1 MVKPA
6 WVWIKAGNVTSAKG
20 FLSSGIHAGLKAGRE
35 KDMALLVST
44 CPADAAGAFTTN
56 QVKAGPVR
64 VSQQHLKNG
73 KVRAI
78 IINSGNANACTG
90 VRGIAD
96 AKRMTVATA
105 VALRCK
111 PQEVLVCSTGRI
123 GVPLP
128 IRKVLRGIRN
138 CARILKPGRGSV
150 AARAIM
156 TSDTVRKEGAVRLSL
171 GGRRVVIGAMAKGA
185 GMIHPNMATMLCVVT
200 TDAAVD
206 RATLARVTSEAVE
219 QSFNRIS
226 VDGDM
231 STNDTVLV
239 LANGAAGNRPLKS
252 YDADMGKFAAA
263 LKMVMLEMAKKIV
276 GDGEGMTRVIELAVT
291 GAATEADAKKMAE
304 AVVRSALVK
313 TSWHGGDP
321 NWGRIMGAIGAC
333 GARMR
338 EELVDIHYD
347 GVAAVRGGIA
357 AATPMGRLRAAAR
370 RSRVSIQVNLNLGK
384 GSYAMLTTDLSEK
397 YVRINLGESEYEWRG
412 GD

>member
-1 MVKPA
+1 MSQGSS
-6 WVWIKAGNVTSAKG
+6 WVRGGNITSPKG
-20 FLSSGIHAGLKAGRE
+20 FLAAGLHVGIKPGRE
-35 KDMALLVST
+35 KDMALLASIL
-44 CPADAAGAFTTN
+44 PAEAAGAFTTN

-73 KVRAI
+73 KVRAVI
-78 IINSGNANACTG
+78 LNSGNANACTG

-105 VALRCK
+105 VGLKCK

-128 IRKVLRGIRN
+128 IRKVLR
-138 CARILKPGRGSV
+138 PDRGSM

-156 TSDTVRKEGAVRLSL
+156 TSDTVRKEAAVRLSL
-171 GGRRVVIGAMAKGA
+171 GGKRVTIGAMAKGA

-206 RATLARVTSEAVE
+206 RKTLERVTSDAVE

-239 LANGAAGNRPLKS
+239 LANGAAGNTPLKS
-252 YDADMGKFAAA
+252 YDSDLGKFSDA
-263 LKMVMLEMAKKIV
+263 LRLLMQEMAKKIV
-276 GDGEGMTRVIELAVT
+276 GDGEGMTRVIELTVH
-291 GAATEADAKKMAE
+291 GATTEADAKKMAE
-304 AVVRSALVK
+304 AVVRSPLVK
-313 TSWHGGDP
+313 TSWTGGDP
-321 NWGRIMGAIGAC
+321 NWGRIMGAIGAS
-333 GARMR
+333 GARLR

-347 GVAAVRGGIA
+347 GVSAVRGGVA
-357 AATPMGRLRAAAR
+357 TATPPGRLKAAAR
-370 RSRVSIQVNLNLGK
+370 RLRVSIQVNLNLGK
-384 GSYAMLTTDLSEK
+384 GEYRMLTTDLSEK
-397 YVRINLGESEYEWRG
+397 YVRINLGE
-412 GD
+412 

>member
-1 MVKPA
+1 
-6 WVWIKAGNVTSAKG
+6 
-20 FLSSGIHAGLKAGRE
+20 
-35 KDMALLVST
+35 
-44 CPADAAGAFTTN
+44 
-56 QVKAGPVR
+56 
-64 VSQQHLKNG
+64 
-73 KVRAI
+73 
-78 IINSGNANACTG
+78 
-90 VRGIAD
+90 
-96 AKRMTVATA
+96 
-105 VALRCK
+105 
-111 PQEVLVCSTGRI
+111 
-123 GVPLP
+123 
-128 IRKVLRGIRN
+128 
-138 CARILKPGRGSV
+138 
-150 AARAIM
+150 M

-252 YDADMGKFAAA
+252 YDADMGKFSSA
-263 LKMVMLEMAKKIV
+263 LKMVLLEMAKKIV

-321 NWGRIMGAIGAC
+321 NWGRIMGAIGAS

-347 GVAAVRGGIA
+347 GVAAVRGGVA

-370 RSRVSIQVNLNLGK
+370 RSRVAIQVNLNLGK
-384 GSYAMLTTDLSEK
+384 GSYSMLTTDLSEK
-397 YVRINLGESEYEWRG
+397 YVRINLGE
-412 GD
+412 

>member
-20 FLSSGIHAGLKAGRE
+20 FLSSGIHAGLKEGRE

-64 VSQQHLKNG
+64 VSQEHLKNG

-105 VALRCK
+105 TALRCK

-321 NWGRIMGAIGAC
+321 NWGRIMGAIGAS

-347 GVAAVRGGIA
+347 GVAAVRGGVA

-370 RSRVSIQVNLNLGK
+370 RARVAIQVNLNLGK

-397 YVRINLGESEYEWRG
+397 YVRINLGE
-412 GD
+412 

>member
-1 MVKPA
+1 VVKPA

-20 FLSSGIHAGLKAGRE
+20 FLSSGIHAGLKEGRE

-64 VSQQHLKNG
+64 VSQEHLKNG

-105 VALRCK
+105 TALRCK

-171 GGRRVVIGAMAKGA
+171 GGRRVVIGAMAKGS

-206 RATLARVTSEAVE
+206 RATLTRVTSEAVE

-321 NWGRIMGAIGAC
+321 NWGRIMGAIGAS

-347 GVAAVRGGIA
+347 GVAAVRGGVA

-370 RSRVSIQVNLNLGK
+370 RARVSIQVNLNLGK
-384 GSYAMLTTDLSEK
+384 GCYAMLTTDLSEK
-397 YVRINLGESEYEWRG
+397 YVRINLGE
-412 GD
+412 

>member
-1 MVKPA
+1 VVKPA

-20 FLSSGIHAGLKAGRE
+20 FLSAGIHAGLKTGRE

-64 VSQQHLKNG
+64 VSQEHLKNG

-171 GGRRVVIGAMAKGA
+171 GGRRVVIGAMAKGS

-321 NWGRIMGAIGAC
+321 NWGRIMGAIGAS

-347 GVAAVRGGIA
+347 GVAAVRGGVA

-370 RSRVSIQVNLNLGK
+370 RSRVAIQVNLNLGK

-397 YVRINLGESEYEWRG
+397 YVRINLGE
-412 GD
+412 

>member
-1 MVKPA
+1 VVKPA

-20 FLSSGIHAGLKAGRE
+20 FLSSGIHAGLKEGRE

-64 VSQQHLKNG
+64 VSQEHLKNG

-105 VALRCK
+105 TALRCK

-171 GGRRVVIGAMAKGA
+171 GGRRVVIGAMAKGS

-291 GAATEADAKKMAE
+291 GTATEADAKKMAE

-321 NWGRIMGAIGAC
+321 NWGRIMGAIGAS

-347 GVAAVRGGIA
+347 GVAAVRGGVA

-370 RSRVSIQVNLNLGK
+370 RSRVAIQVNLNLGK

-397 YVRINLGESEYEWRG
+397 YVRINLGE
-412 GD
+412 

>member
-20 FLSSGIHAGLKAGRE
+20 FLSSGIHAGLKEGRE

-105 VALRCK
+105 TALRCK

-206 RATLARVTSEAVE
+206 RATLARVASEAVE

-252 YDADMGKFAAA
+252 YDADMGKFATA

-321 NWGRIMGAIGAC
+321 NWGRIMGAIGAS

-347 GVAAVRGGIA
+347 GVAAVRGGVA

-397 YVRINLGESEYEWRG
+397 YVRINLGE
-412 GD
+412 

>member
-1 MVKPA
+1 VVKPA

-20 FLSSGIHAGLKAGRE
+20 FLSSGIHAGLKPGRE

-206 RATLARVTSEAVE
+206 RATLVRVTSEAVE

-252 YDADMGKFAAA
+252 YDADMGKFSSA
-263 LKMVMLEMAKKIV
+263 LKMVLLEMAKKIV

-321 NWGRIMGAIGAC
+321 NWGRIMGAIGAR

-338 EELVDIHYD
+338 EVLVDIHYD
-347 GVAAVRGGIA
+347 GVAAVRGGVA

-370 RSRVSIQVNLNLGK
+370 RSRVAIQVNLNLGK

-397 YVRINLGESEYEWRG
+397 YVRINLGE
-412 GD
+412 

>member
-6 WVWIKAGNVTSAKG
+6 VVWMQGGNVGSPKG
-20 FLSSGIHAGLKAGRE
+20 FLSAGMHVGLKPGRE
-35 KDMALLVST
+35 KDMALLVSI

-64 VSQQHLKNG
+64 VSQEHLKNG

-128 IRKVLRGIRN
+128 IRKVLRGIRT
-138 CARILKPGRGSV
+138 CVRVLKPGRGSV
-150 AARAIM
+150 AARAIL

-185 GMIHPNMATMLCVVT
+185 GMIHPNMATMLCVVA

-252 YDADMGKFAAA
+252 YDADLGKFSAA

-321 NWGRIMGAIGAC
+321 NWGRIMGAIGAS

-347 GVAAVRGGIA
+347 GVAAVRGGVA
-357 AATPMGRLRAAAR
+357 AATPMGRLRAVAR
-370 RSRVSIQVNLNLGK
+370 RARVSIQVNLNLGK
-384 GSYAMLTTDLSEK
+384 GCYAMLTTDLSEK
-397 YVRINLGESEYEWRG
+397 YVRINLGE
-412 GD
+412 

>member
-20 FLSSGIHAGLKAGRE
+20 FLSSGIHAGLKEGRE

-64 VSQQHLKNG
+64 VSQEHLKNG

-105 VALRCK
+105 TALRCK

-321 NWGRIMGAIGAC
+321 NWGRIMGAIGAS

-347 GVAAVRGGIA
+347 GVAAVRGGVA

-370 RSRVSIQVNLNLGK
+370 RSRVAIQVNLNLGK

-397 YVRINLGESEYEWRG
+397 YVRINLGE
-412 GD
+412 

>member
-20 FLSSGIHAGLKAGRE
+20 FLSSGIHAGLKTGRE

-64 VSQQHLKNG
+64 VSQEHLKNG

-206 RATLARVTSEAVE
+206 RATLVRVTSEAVE

-252 YDADMGKFAAA
+252 YDADMGKFSSA

-321 NWGRIMGAIGAC
+321 NWGRIMGAIGAS

-347 GVAAVRGGIA
+347 GVAAVRGGVA

-370 RSRVSIQVNLNLGK
+370 RSRVAIQVNLNLGK

-397 YVRINLGESEYEWRG
+397 YVRINLGE
-412 GD
+412 

>member
-1 MVKPA
+1 VVKPA

-20 FLSSGIHAGLKAGRE
+20 FLSAGIHAGLKTGRE

-64 VSQQHLKNG
+64 VSQEHLKNG

-138 CARILKPGRGSV
+138 CARVLKPGRGSV

-252 YDADMGKFAAA
+252 YDADMGKFSSA

-321 NWGRIMGAIGAC
+321 NWGRIMGAIGAS

-370 RSRVSIQVNLNLGK
+370 RSRVAIQVNLNLGK

-397 YVRINLGESEYEWRG
+397 YVRINLGE
-412 GD
+412 

>member
-20 FLSSGIHAGLKAGRE
+20 FLSSGIHAGLKEGRE

-64 VSQQHLKNG
+64 VSQEHLKNG

-105 VALRCK
+105 AALRCK

-171 GGRRVVIGAMAKGA
+171 GGRRVVIGAMAKGS

-321 NWGRIMGAIGAC
+321 NWGRIMGAIGAS

-347 GVAAVRGGIA
+347 GVAAVRGGVA

-370 RSRVSIQVNLNLGK
+370 RSRVAIQVNLNLGK

-397 YVRINLGESEYEWRG
+397 YVRINLGE
-412 GD
+412 

>member
-20 FLSSGIHAGLKAGRE
+20 FLSSGVHAGLKEGRE

-64 VSQQHLKNG
+64 VSQEHLKNG

-105 VALRCK
+105 TALRCK

-321 NWGRIMGAIGAC
+321 NWGRIMGAIGAS

-347 GVAAVRGGIA
+347 GVAAVRGGVA

-370 RSRVSIQVNLNLGK
+370 RSRVAIQVNLNLGK

-397 YVRINLGESEYEWRG
+397 YVRINLGE
-412 GD
+412 

>member
-20 FLSSGIHAGLKAGRE
+20 FLSSGIHAGLKEGRE

-64 VSQQHLKNG
+64 VSQEHLKNG

-105 VALRCK
+105 TALRCK

-185 GMIHPNMATMLCVVT
+185 GMIHPNMATMLCVVA

-321 NWGRIMGAIGAC
+321 NWGRIMGAIGAS

-347 GVAAVRGGIA
+347 GVAAVRGGVA

-370 RSRVSIQVNLNLGK
+370 RSRVAIQVNLNLGK

-397 YVRINLGESEYEWRG
+397 YVRINLGE
-412 GD
+412 

>member
-20 FLSSGIHAGLKAGRE
+20 FLSSGIHAGLKEGRE

-64 VSQQHLKNG
+64 VSQEHLKNG

-96 AKRMTVATA
+96 AKRMTVSTAT
-105 VALRCK
+105 ALRCK

-171 GGRRVVIGAMAKGA
+171 GGRRVVIGAMAKGS

-321 NWGRIMGAIGAC
+321 NWGRIMGAIGAS

-338 EELVDIHYD
+338 EELVDIHYV
-347 GVAAVRGGIA
+347 GVAAVRGGVA

-370 RSRVSIQVNLNLGK
+370 RSRVAIQVNLNLGK

-397 YVRINLGESEYEWRG
+397 YVRINLGE
-412 GD
+412 

>member
-6 WVWIKAGNVTSAKG
+6 VVWMRGGNVGSPKG
-20 FLSSGIHAGLKAGRE
+20 FLSAGMHVGLKPGRE
-35 KDMALLVST
+35 KDMALLVSI

-105 VALRCK
+105 TALRCK

-291 GAATEADAKKMAE
+291 GASTEADAKKMAE

-321 NWGRIMGAIGAC
+321 NWGRIMGAIGAS

-338 EELVDIHYD
+338 EVLVDIHYD
-347 GVAAVRGGIA
+347 GVAAVRGGVA

-370 RSRVSIQVNLNLGK
+370 RSRVAIQVNLNLGK

-397 YVRINLGESEYEWRG
+397 YVRINLGE
-412 GD
+412 

>member
-20 FLSSGIHAGLKAGRE
+20 FLSSGIHAGLKPGRE

-252 YDADMGKFAAA
+252 YDADMGKFATA

-321 NWGRIMGAIGAC
+321 NWGRIMGAIGAS

-347 GVAAVRGGIA
+347 GVAAVRGGVA

-397 YVRINLGESEYEWRG
+397 YVRINLGE
-412 GD
+412 

>member
-20 FLSSGIHAGLKAGRE
+20 FLSAGIHAGLKTGRE

-64 VSQQHLKNG
+64 VSQEHLKNG

-128 IRKVLRGIRN
+128 IRKVLRGIRS

-171 GGRRVVIGAMAKGA
+171 GGRRVVIGAMAKGS

-321 NWGRIMGAIGAC
+321 NWGRIMGAIGAS

-370 RSRVSIQVNLNLGK
+370 RSRVAIQVNLNLGK

-397 YVRINLGESEYEWRG
+397 YVRINLGE
-412 GD
+412 

>member
-96 AKRMTVATA
+96 AKIMTVATA
-105 VALRCK
+105 TALRCK

-252 YDADMGKFAAA
+252 YDADLGKFAAA

-370 RSRVSIQVNLNLGK
+370 RSRVAIQVNLNLGK

-397 YVRINLGESEYEWRG
+397 YVRINLGE
-412 GD
+412 

>member
-20 FLSSGIHAGLKAGRE
+20 FLSSGIHAGLKEGRE

-64 VSQQHLKNG
+64 VSQEHLKNG

-171 GGRRVVIGAMAKGA
+171 GGRRVVIGAMAKGS

-321 NWGRIMGAIGAC
+321 NWGRIMGAIGAS

-347 GVAAVRGGIA
+347 GVAAVRGGVA

-370 RSRVSIQVNLNLGK
+370 RSRVAIQVNLNLGK

-397 YVRINLGESEYEWRG
+397 YVRINLGE
-412 GD
+412 

>member
-1 MVKPA
+1 VVKPA

-64 VSQQHLKNG
+64 VSQEHLKNG

-105 VALRCK
+105 TALRCK

-171 GGRRVVIGAMAKGA
+171 GGRRVVIGAMAKGS

-321 NWGRIMGAIGAC
+321 NWGRIMGAIGAS

-347 GVAAVRGGIA
+347 GVAAVRGGVA

-370 RSRVSIQVNLNLGK
+370 RSRVAIQVNLNLGK

-397 YVRINLGESEYEWRG
+397 YVRINLGE
-412 GD
+412 

>member
-1 MVKPA
+1 VVKPA

-20 FLSSGIHAGLKAGRE
+20 FLSSGIHAGLKPGRE

-64 VSQQHLKNG
+64 VSQEHLKNG

-138 CARILKPGRGSV
+138 CARVLKPGRGSV

-171 GGRRVVIGAMAKGA
+171 GGRRVVIGAMAKGS

-321 NWGRIMGAIGAC
+321 NWGRIMGAIGAS

-347 GVAAVRGGIA
+347 GVAAVRGGVA

-370 RSRVSIQVNLNLGK
+370 RSRVAIQVNLNLGK

-397 YVRINLGESEYEWRG
+397 YVRINLGE
-412 GD
+412 

>member
-20 FLSSGIHAGLKAGRE
+20 FLSSGIHAGLKAGHE

-64 VSQQHLKNG
+64 VSQQHLKSG

-252 YDADMGKFAAA
+252 YDADMGKFSSA
-263 LKMVMLEMAKKIV
+263 LKMVLLEMAKKIV

-321 NWGRIMGAIGAC
+321 NWGRIMGAIGAS

-347 GVAAVRGGIA
+347 GVAAVRGGVA

-370 RSRVSIQVNLNLGK
+370 RSRVAIQVNLNLGK
-384 GSYAMLTTDLSEK
+384 GSYSMLTTDLSEK
-397 YVRINLGESEYEWRG
+397 YVRINLGE
-412 GD
+412 

>member
-20 FLSSGIHAGLKAGRE
+20 FLSSGIHAGLKTGRE

-105 VALRCK
+105 TALRCK

-321 NWGRIMGAIGAC
+321 NWGRIMGAIGAS

-347 GVAAVRGGIA
+347 GVAAVRGGVA

-370 RSRVSIQVNLNLGK
+370 RARVAIQVNLNLGK

-397 YVRINLGESEYEWRG
+397 YVRINLGE
-412 GD
+412 

>member
-64 VSQQHLKNG
+64 VSQEHLKNG

-105 VALRCK
+105 TALRCK

-321 NWGRIMGAIGAC
+321 NWGRIMGAIGAS

-347 GVAAVRGGIA
+347 GVAAVRGGVA

-370 RSRVSIQVNLNLGK
+370 RSRVAIQVNLNLGK

-397 YVRINLGESEYEWRG
+397 YVRINLGE
-412 GD
+412 

>member
-20 FLSSGIHAGLKAGRE
+20 FLSAGIHAGLKTGRE

-64 VSQQHLKNG
+64 VSQEHLKNG

-105 VALRCK
+105 TALRCK

-321 NWGRIMGAIGAC
+321 NWGRIMGAIGAS

-347 GVAAVRGGIA
+347 GVAAVRGGVA

-370 RSRVSIQVNLNLGK
+370 RSRVAIQVNLNLGK

-397 YVRINLGESEYEWRG
+397 YVRINLGE
-412 GD
+412 

>member
-20 FLSSGIHAGLKAGRE
+20 FLSSGIHAGLKTGRE

-64 VSQQHLKNG
+64 VSQEHLKNG

-171 GGRRVVIGAMAKGA
+171 GGRRVVIGAMAKGS

-321 NWGRIMGAIGAC
+321 NWGRIMGAIGAS

-370 RSRVSIQVNLNLGK
+370 RSRVAIQVNLNLGK

-397 YVRINLGESEYEWRG
+397 YVRINLGE
-412 GD
+412 

>member
-105 VALRCK
+105 TALRCK

-321 NWGRIMGAIGAC
+321 NWGRIMGAIGAS

-370 RSRVSIQVNLNLGK
+370 RSRVAIQVNLNLGK

-397 YVRINLGESEYEWRG
+397 YVRINLGE
-412 GD
+412 